1 MTEER
6 LTEEGVQALNEERV
20 KAVKVPPTQPSMTHK
35 IISHTQSKWHINIT
49 Y

>member
-20 KAVKVPPTQPSMTHK
+20 KALRERFILEDNKETVEDDHL
-35 IISHTQSKWHINIT
+35 
-49 Y
+49 